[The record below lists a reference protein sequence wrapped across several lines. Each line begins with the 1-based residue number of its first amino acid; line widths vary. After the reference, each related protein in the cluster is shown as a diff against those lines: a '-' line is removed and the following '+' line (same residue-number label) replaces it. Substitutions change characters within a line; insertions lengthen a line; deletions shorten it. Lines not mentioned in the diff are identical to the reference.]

1 MMKKSAL
8 FLALSAVVATPA
20 FSAEFQVNNDTKFQ
34 VNVEVGGYQESVKDA
49 NGQSLKTFTGKGI
62 NQIEIKAEHVVNS
75 DITVFGEIE
84 VDYDPIGDNGALATD
99 DTRLGI
105 NSKSMGRFSIGQ
117 FDSYFEDNVVEALGF
132 ARGEHGSLTEAATG
146 NDGRRVQ
153 WVKSMGAL
161 TFAVDLSLANSNDK
175 KATNN
180 ALGLTAVYKT
190 GPLTLA
196 AGHTQINKY
205 VSSAVSA
212 SDGTLATA
220 DTTTAATVSYKIGE
234 LTLVGLVAKQDNIN
248 TTTVDIMGVGLKYKM
263 GAFDFGVAAQTY
275 ELSGAAKRTE
285 TVYGVGYT
293 PFKNMTVY
301 LDMKKLDDVKNK
313 GDVTEFGVKYAF

>member
-8 FLALSAVVATPA
+8 FLAMSAAVAAPA
-20 FSAEFQVNNDTKFQ
+20 FAAEFQVNKDTKFQ
-34 VNVEVGGYQESVKDA
+34 VNVEIGAYQESVKDA
-49 NGQSLKTFTGKGI
+49 SGNSLKTFTGKGI
-62 NQIEIKAEHVVNS
+62 NQIEIKADHVVNA

-99 DTRLGI
+99 DTRFGI

-117 FDSYFEDNVVEALGF
+117 FDSYFEDNVIEALGF
-132 ARGEHGSLTEAATG
+132 ARGEHGSLTEAASG

-153 WVKSMGAL
+153 WVKSLGAV
-161 TFAVDLSLANSNDK
+161 TFGVDLSLANSTDK
-175 KATNN
+175 KESNN
-180 ALGLTAVYKT
+180 ALGFTAVYKV
-190 GPLTLA
+190 GSLTLA

-205 VSSAVSA
+205 QSSAVPA
-212 SDGTLATA
+212 DDGKLATA
-220 DTTTAATVSYKIGE
+220 DSTTAGTVSYKLGD

-248 TTTVDIMGVGLKYKM
+248 KSTVDIMGAGLKYKM
-263 GAFDFGVAAQTY
+263 GAFDMGVAAQTY

-285 TVYGVGYT
+285 TIFGVGYT

-301 LDMKKLDDVKNK
+301 MDMKKLDDVKNK
-313 GDVTEFGVKYAF
+313 GDVTEIGMKYAF

>member
-8 FLALSAVVATPA
+8 FLAMSAALAAPA
-20 FSAEFQVNNDTKFQ
+20 FAAEFQVNKDTKFQ
-34 VNVEVGGYQESVKDA
+34 VNVEVGGYQESIKDKDG
-49 NGQSLKTFTGKGI
+49 NSLKTFTGKGI
-62 NQIEIKAEHVVNS
+62 NQIEIKADHVVNS

-117 FDSYFEDNVVEALGF
+117 FDSYFEDNVLEAFNF
-132 ARGEHGSLTEAATG
+132 AHGEHGNLTEAASG

-153 WVKSMGAL
+153 WIKSLGAVTL
-161 TFAVDLSLANSNDK
+161 GVDLSLANSNDK
-175 KATNN
+175 KATDN
-180 ALGLTAVYKT
+180 ALGLTAVYKS

-196 AGHTQINKY
+196 AGHTKINKY
-205 VSSAVSA
+205 TSSAVPA
-212 SDGTLATA
+212 SDGTLASA
-220 DTTTAATVSYKIGE
+220 DTTTAATASYKIGD

-248 TTTVDIMGVGLKYKM
+248 NTKVDIMGAGLKYKM

-285 TVYGVGYT
+285 TVFALGYT

-301 LDMKKLDDVKNK
+301 MDLKKLDDVKKK

>member
-8 FLALSAVVATPA
+8 FLAMSAALAAPA
-20 FSAEFQVNNDTKFQ
+20 FAAEFQVNKDTKFQ
-34 VNVEVGGYQESVKDA
+34 VNVEVGAYQESIKDKDG
-49 NGQSLKTFTGKGI
+49 NSLKNFTGKGI
-62 NQIEIKAEHVVNS
+62 NQIEIKADHVVNS

-84 VDYDPIGDNGALATD
+84 VDYDPFGDNGALATD

-117 FDSYFEDNVVEALGF
+117 FDSYFEDNVIEAFNF
-132 ARGEHGSLTEAATG
+132 AHGEHGNLTEAASG

-153 WVKSMGAL
+153 WLKPLGAV
-161 TFAVDLSLANSNDK
+161 TFGVDLSLASSADR
-175 KATNN
+175 KATSN
-180 ALGLTAVYKT
+180 ALGLTVVYKA

-205 VSSAVSA
+205 G
-212 SDGTLATA
+212 SDLAKDDGKLATA
-220 DTTTAATVSYKIGE
+220 DTTTAGTVSYKLGDV
-234 LTLVGLVAKQDNIN
+234 TLVGLVAKQDNLN
-248 TTTVDIMGVGLKYKM
+248 ASTVDIMGAGVKYKM

-285 TVYGVGYT
+285 TVFAIGYT
-293 PFKNMTVY
+293 PFKNMVVY
-301 LDMKKLDDVKNK
+301 MDMKKLDKAK
-313 GDVTEFGVKYAF
+313 KEGDVTEFGMKYAF